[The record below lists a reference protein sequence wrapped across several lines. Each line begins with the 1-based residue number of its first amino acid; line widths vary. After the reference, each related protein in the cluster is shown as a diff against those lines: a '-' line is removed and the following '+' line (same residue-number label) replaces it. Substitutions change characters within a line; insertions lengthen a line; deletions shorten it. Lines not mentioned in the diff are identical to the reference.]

1 MNPQPLSNE
10 QEHLAVQQLLPWY
23 AAGTL
28 SAGEH
33 AMVGRHLE
41 TCAAC
46 RADVALERRVIAAE
60 PALPDGLDAEA
71 ALARLMPRLDGAAQE
86 AAPSAMRSQAVSAAA
101 PLALRNWWRRVTDVF
116 DGGGWRNWALAAQFA
131 VIIGLGVSLAPAGG
145 SLDPAYRALGSGAPA
160 APDVVVMFQPD
171 ARLEH
176 VQQLLQASGGR
187 IVDGP
192 TVAGAY
198 LVDVD
203 TAHRAQL
210 LAALRADPA
219 VRLAEPLGAGAKP

>member
-1 MNPQPLSNE
+1 MKPQSLSNE

-28 SAGEH
+28 SAGEQ
-33 AMVGRHLE
+33 AMVAKHLE
-41 TCAAC
+41 MCAAC
-46 RADVALERRVIAAE
+46 RADVALERRVMAAE
-60 PALPDGLDAEA
+60 PALPEGLDAET

-86 AAPSAMRSQAVSAAA
+86 AAPPATVARSRAASA
-101 PLALRNWWRRVTDVF
+101 PPLRNWWRGVTDVF
-116 DGGGWRNWALAAQFA
+116 EGGGWRNWALAAQFA
-131 VIIGLGVSLAPAGG
+131 IIIGLGVSLAPAGG
-145 SLDPAYRALGSGAPA
+145 GLDPAYRALGSGTAA
-160 APDVVVMFQPD
+160 APDVVVMFAPD
-171 ARLEH
+171 ARLDH

-192 TVAGAY
+192 TVTGAY

-203 TAHRAQL
+203 AVRRAQL

-219 VRLAEPLGAGAKP
+219 VRLAEPLGAGVKP